1 MPRSSGRNRKLDG
14 EPRQAWLRG
23 ACHPSVSSE
32 VTPRQETVDVAVQC
46 AGGRSRENP
55 LDRWGGAHTGIDRS
69 LTLTADKGQE
79 IAAHGARVGIPARC
93 IVMGNDTGLASND
106 SRSQA
111 EFVANA
117 RATRPDACACVE
129 RLKVALAL
137 VAAEADQPHPG
148 SSDAPGQAFL
158 ALT

>member
-1 MPRSSGRNRKLDG
+1 MPVLPEVASMSVSPGLIVPRSSARRIMRRAGRFSMPRSSGRNRKLYG

-79 IAAHGARVGIPARC
+79 IAEHGARVGIPARC
-93 IVMGNDTGLASND
+93 I
-106 SRSQA
+106 
-111 EFVANA
+111 
-117 RATRPDACACVE
+117 
-129 RLKVALAL
+129 
-137 VAAEADQPHPG
+137 
-148 SSDAPGQAFL
+148 
-158 ALT
+158 